1 MAKARRP
8 FVSRLLVAGLVTS
21 IAAIAI
27 ARPPSPP
34 LIMEN
39 ADRLEGVRSTGEHI
53 LSGNV
58 RFRHG
63 DLLLETQRAVWERP
77 TNRVISE
84 QGMRV
89 TQRGSRLTAD
99 RGTYDRGTERAL
111 AEGRVFMRDSA
122 GLVEARGERL
132 DYDRV
137 TRIAELSGNPVA
149 KRFYPAGR
157 SYPGGDSSAIP
168 EEVPADTLTIR
179 GRKLRFND
187 SAGVAEAEGGV
198 VITRRDLRI
207 TCERAEYRRNED
219 SLILRGNPVAKIGD
233 SEIRGALMRMG
244 MQGELLR
251 GLRVRGAAEAL
262 SLEKATDST
271 RARQSRVTGD
281 SLFAAFRDGALDS
294 VEVFTKAEGTYWEP
308 ARPAYVNRMSGA
320 YMVLRFRD
328 RVAREADVLGSAR
341 STYYHFERD
350 TLRGRNRAGGDAIS
364 MTFENGK
371 VREVL
376 VRGSASGVYE
386 GRALGSGK
394 RDSARAAR
402 EAQAA
407 EAGKKALEKN
417 TPGALKQEQGQGKG
431 KP

>member
-1 MAKARRP
+1 MAKTSSLLVP
-8 FVSRLLVAGLVTS
+8 LLLVAVLMPG
-21 IAAIAI
+21 IATRGVGSAD

-63 DLLLETQRAVWERP
+63 DLVLETQRAVWERP
-77 TNRVISE
+77 SNRVISE
-84 QGMRV
+84 QGMTV
-89 TQRGSRLTAD
+89 TQHGSRLTSD
-99 RGTYDRGTERAL
+99 RGTYDRGTERAQ
-111 AEGRVFMRDSA
+111 AEGHVFLRDSA
-122 GLVEARGERL
+122 GQVEARGERL

-157 SYPGGDSSAIP
+157 SYPHGDSSAIP

-179 GRKLRFND
+179 GRKLRYND
-187 SAGVAEAEGGV
+187 SGGIAEAEGQV

-207 TCERAEYRRNED
+207 TCDRAEYRRNQD
-219 SLILRGNPVAKIGD
+219 SLILRGNPIAKIND

-244 MQGELLR
+244 MQGEMLR

-262 SLEKATDST
+262 SLEKATDTT

-281 SLFAAFRDGALDS
+281 SLFAVFRDGAIDS
-294 VEVFTKAEGTYWEP
+294 VEVFSKAEGTYWEP
-308 ARPAYVNRMSGA
+308 ARPAYVNRMSGE

-350 TLRGRNRAGGDAIS
+350 TLKGRNRAGGDAIS

-371 VREVL
+371 IRDVL

-386 GRALGSGK
+386 GQSLGAG
-394 RDSARAAR
+394 RDSSARAAR
-402 EAQAA
+402 
-407 EAGKKALEKN
+407 KKTEK
-417 TPGALKQEQGQGKG
+417 GKG

>member
-1 MAKARRP
+1 MAKAP
-8 FVSRLLVAGLVTS
+8 PASVPLLVVAGLASAFAFGAFGAV
-21 IAAIAI
+21 AAA
-27 ARPPSPP
+27 ARAPSPP

-63 DLLLETQRAVWERP
+63 DLVLETQRAVWERP
-77 TNRVISE
+77 QNRVVSE

-89 TQRGSRLTAD
+89 TQHGSLLTAD
-99 RGTYDRGTERAL
+99 RGTYDRGTDRAL

-122 GLVEARGERL
+122 GEVEARADRL

-137 TRIAELSGNPVA
+137 TRIAQLSGNPVA

-157 SYPGGDSSAIP
+157 SYPGGDSSAVP
-168 EEVPADTLTIR
+168 EEVSADTLVIR
-179 GRKLRFND
+179 GRKLRYND
-187 SAGVAEAEGGV
+187 SLGVAEAEGQV

-207 TCERAEYRRNED
+207 TCDRAEYRGKQD
-219 SLILRGNPVAKIGD
+219 SLILRGSPVAKIGE
-233 SEIRGALMRMG
+233 SEIRGTLIRMG
-244 MQGELLR
+244 MEGESLR
-251 GLRVRGAAEAL
+251 GLRVRGSAEAL
-262 SLEKATDST
+262 SVEKATDSS

-281 SLFAAFRDGALDS
+281 SLFAAFKGGALDS

-308 ARPAYVNRMSGA
+308 ARPAYVNRMNGE

-328 RVAREADVLGSAR
+328 KEAREADVLGAAR
-341 STYYHFERD
+341 STYYHFEGD

-364 MTFENGK
+364 MTFEAGK
-371 VREVL
+371 IREVR
-376 VRGSASGVYE
+376 VRGSATGVYA
-386 GRALGSGK
+386 GRARGAR
-394 RDSARAAR
+394 RDSTAGAAD
-402 EAQAA
+402 
-407 EAGKKALEKN
+407 KATTKD
-417 TPGALKQEQGQGKG
+417 LKQENGKG